1 MITLHVEVPL
11 ASFRKSYAR
20 SLGETYPF
28 APPATVYGMLL
39 SLVGERI
46 RARHQGVKLAFAY
59 ARRPRVTTTLRLL
72 SRYKYGIASKQAA
85 YGNMPDYVELLCG
98 IDFLCWV
105 DSGSEQSRG
114 KARTLEARL
123 IEAIASPETSNRSGV
138 LALGLSDD
146 AVNEISLVER
156 VEGSWHWLT
165 PCNNGLIEL
174 PIWVDHL
181 GSRNTRWQRY
191 HFDTTPSTSAE
202 KPNHDKFVTV
212 FDPIARI

>member
-46 RARHQGVKLAFAY
+46 RVRHQGVKLAFAY
-59 ARRPRVTTTLRLL
+59 AHKPRVTTTLRSL
-72 SRYKYGIASKQAA
+72 SRYKYGIANKQAA
-85 YGNMPDYVELLCG
+85 YGNIPDYVESLCG

-105 DSGSEQSRG
+105 DSDLEQSRG

-123 IEAIASPETSNRSGV
+123 IKAISSPEIINRSGV

-146 AVNEISLVER
+146 AVNEISLIER
-156 VEGSWHWLT
+156 VEGFWHWLT

-174 PIWVDHL
+174 PIWVDHV
-181 GSRNTRWQRY
+181 GSRSTRWQRY
-191 HFDTTPSTSAE
+191 HFDTTPSTSVE
-202 KPNHDKFVTV
+202 KPNHDKFVTI
-212 FDPIARI
+212 FDPITRT